1 MNHSV
6 TQITPLSNF
15 YRCNINIYDRDWFS
29 SDHPYQWMKMVEN
42 GFDKEA
48 QEILEAPHAA
58 AAKVIANRIP
68 SEQLKNWGD
77 YKKLGI
83 MRFILRA
90 KVNQCSEFK
99 RALIAGGKKHF
110 CEATRDLFWGCGMDD
125 SRVGSL
131 YQTM

>member
-1 MNHSV
+1 MQLRHAYNNRSKKCDAYDASS
-6 TQITPLSNF
+6 TNEPFRDTNNPLSNF

-48 QEILEAPHAA
+48 QAILEAPHAA

-77 YKKLGI
+77 
-83 MRFILRA
+83 
-90 KVNQCSEFK
+90 
-99 RALIAGGKKHF
+99 
-110 CEATRDLFWGCGMDD
+110 
-125 SRVGSL
+125 
-131 YQTM
+131 

>member
-1 MNHSV
+1 
-6 TQITPLSNF
+6 
-15 YRCNINIYDRDWFS
+15 
-29 SDHPYQWMKMVEN
+29 MVEN

-77 YKKLGI
+77 DKKLGI
-83 MRFILRA
+83 MHFILRA

-99 RALIAGGKKHF
+99 RALIAGGKK
-110 CEATRDLFWGCGMDD
+110 TLLRGN
-125 SRVGSL
+125 
-131 YQTM
+131 T